1 MILAIYLKP
10 NRVGLSFGSAKDRD
24 QFWRAMGSNGNS
36 GPESPA
42 EKFGEKIILLHPEN
56 FKAKMWWKC
65 EMNTLSPEVE
75 SVKNEVKVQ
84 AGDLRAQEPM
94 PPIAIIPNEPVTTEM
109 VEPAAPSVELPTP
122 PTPIPIPEVSKISMV
137 EVPPSADDP
146 KPAGHHA
153 SKEARA
159 WRERQRQRERLAAQ
173 QQKA

>member
-10 NRVGLSFGSAKDRD
+10 NRVGLSFGSSKDRD
-24 QFWRAMGSNGNS
+24 SFWRAMGSNGNS

-65 EMNTLSPEVE
+65 EMERISPEVE

-94 PPIAIIPNEPVTTEM
+94 PPIAIIPEM
-109 VEPAAPSVELPTP
+109 PPPAEIVEPAAPSVELPP
-122 PTPIPIPEVSKISMV
+122 PPPAIPIPEVSKIS
-137 EVPPSADDP
+137 
-146 KPAGHHA
+146 
-153 SKEARA
+153 RI
-159 WRERQRQRERLAAQ
+159 RE
-173 QQKA
+173 